1 MKVTTWVDDEEYIR
15 HMKVTKPRTAQ
26 PGQKLA
32 TSGRMKRTML
42 KPFFTKQ
49 LQKARV
55 YQIFLW
61 AILAVVLVVPAK
73 YLMHYFS
80 LEFIEQTSLHNSV
93 VSSAIFVLGFVL
105 AATIADYK
113 ESERIPAEFASNIE
127 DMWNDA
133 KETHLAYPKFDL
145 EHFRVS
151 LIDVLKTFREGT
163 RVNRRGAR
171 REIADLQACFA
182 DMERAG
188 VPPNFV
194 TKLKT
199 QQTQLMRSL
208 FRVNYIQKIQFI
220 PSAFFL
226 IKTITVM
233 IIGLLLCTNIDPT
246 QGGLFITG
254 AITFILVYMV
264 VLIHHIAVPF
274 QAKGRTMDDVS
285 LFLLRETRTFLE
297 AEGEVPKK

>member
-1 MKVTTWVDDEEYIR
+1 MVLLYNSCMK
-15 HMKVTKPRTAQ
+15 
-26 PGQKLA
+26 QKLINYRIFVWA
-32 TSGRMKRTML
+32 LVAAISML
-42 KPFFTKQ
+42 P
-49 LQKARV
+49 V
-55 YQIFLW
+55 
-61 AILAVVLVVPAK
+61 K
-73 YLMHYFS
+73 YLMHYLG

-105 AATIADYK
+105 SATIADYK

-127 DMWNDA
+127 DMWSDA
-133 KETHLAYPKFDL
+133 KQIHKQYPTFDL
-145 EHFRVS
+145 EGFRKS
-151 LIDVLKTFREGT
+151 LIEVLKTFREGT

-171 REIADLQACFA
+171 QEIADLQASFA

-226 IKTITVM
+226 IKTIVVM
-233 IIGLLLCTNIDPT
+233 IIGLLLCTNIDPFY
-246 QGGLFITG
+246 GGLFIVG
-254 AITFILVYMV
+254 AITFIVVYMLI
-264 VLIHHIAVPF
+264 LIHHIAIPF
-274 QAKGRTMDDVS
+274 QGKGVSRDDVS
-285 LFLLRETRTFLE
+285 LFLLRETKTFLDS
-297 AEGEVPKK
+297 EGKTQD

>member
-1 MKVTTWVDDEEYIR
+1 MGKFKTQLRKARIFHIFFWAV
-15 HMKVTKPRTAQ
+15 
-26 PGQKLA
+26 LA
-32 TSGRMKRTML
+32 TALS
-42 KPFFTKQ
+42 
-49 LQKARV
+49 
-55 YQIFLW
+55 
-61 AILAVVLVVPAK
+61 VLAK
-73 YLMHYFS
+73 YLMHYFNI
-80 LEFIEQTSLHNSV
+80 EFIEQTSLHNSV

-105 AATIADYK
+105 SATIADYK

-133 KETHLAYPKFDL
+133 KETHTAYPKFDL
-145 EHFRVS
+145 DHLRRS

-226 IKTITVM
+226 IKAITFL
-233 IIGLLLCTNIDPT
+233 IIGLLLCTNIDPP
-246 QGGLFITG
+246 QGGLFIVG

-274 QAKGRTMDDVS
+274 RDKGKSMDDVS

-297 AEGEVPKK
+297 EEGKPQVAKK

>member
-1 MKVTTWVDDEEYIR
+1 MLMK
-15 HMKVTKPRTAQ
+15 P
-26 PGQKLA
+26 KLQVY
-32 TSGRMKRTML
+32 RI
-42 KPFFTKQ
+42 FF
-49 LQKARV
+49 
-55 YQIFLW
+55 W
-61 AILAVVLVVPAK
+61 AVGAALAVLPIK
-73 YLMHYFS
+73 YLMHHFN

-105 AATIADYK
+105 SATIADYK

-133 KETHLAYPKFDL
+133 KETHVAYPKFDL
-145 EHFRVS
+145 DHFRLS
-151 LIDVLKTFREGT
+151 LIDVLGKFREGT
-163 RVNRRGAR
+163 RINRRGAR

-199 QQTQLMRSL
+199 QQTQLMRNL

-226 IKTITVM
+226 IKAIVVM
-233 IIGLLLCTNIDPT
+233 IIGLLLATNIDPFY
-246 QGGLFITG
+246 GGLFIVG
-254 AITFILVYMV
+254 AITFILVYMLI
-264 VLIHHIAVPF
+264 LIHHIAVPF
-274 QAKGRTMDDVS
+274 QAKGQTKDDVS
-285 LFLLRETRTFLE
+285 LFLLRETRSFLE
-297 AEGEVPKK
+297 AEGKTKR

>member
-1 MKVTTWVDDEEYIR
+1 MIR
-15 HMKVTKPRTAQ
+15 SLH
-26 PGQKLA
+26 
-32 TSGRMKRTML
+32 
-42 KPFFTKQ
+42 
-49 LQKARV
+49 
-55 YQIFLW
+55 IFLW
-61 AILAVVLVVPAK
+61 ATLAAVLVLPVK
-73 YLMHYFS
+73 YAMHAFGF
-80 LEFIEQTSLHNSV
+80 EFIEQTSLHNSV

-105 AATIADYK
+105 SATIADYK

-133 KETHLAYPKFDL
+133 KETHKTYPKFDL
-145 EHFRVS
+145 DHFRRS

-171 REIADLQACFA
+171 SEIADLQACFA

-199 QQTQLMRSL
+199 QQTQLMRNL

-226 IKTITVM
+226 IKAITVM
-233 IIGLLLCTNIDPT
+233 IIGLLLCTNIDPP
-246 QGGLFITG
+246 QGGLFIVG
-254 AITFILVYMV
+254 AITFILVYMLI
-264 VLIHHIAVPF
+264 LIHHIAVPF
-274 QAKGRTMDDVS
+274 RPKGKSMDDVS
-285 LFLLRETRTFLE
+285 LFLLRETRMFLE
-297 AEGEVPKK
+297 AEAKVAKK